1 MLDAGLDPL
10 SEVPDARSMRCAP
23 CFLQT
28 LCLLALPLAM
38 GCAPA
43 LPTLSG
49 GRTTPNNRTDLALG
63 GAVRVPVGDL
73 VAQPGVEADRLLAAS
88 ASGGAVPVAMVR
100 RGVSPD
106 VDLGVETAGTTLR
119 LSARGRVRLGMF
131 NLVAGLVPHVG
142 LVDDPIEAGRLGVSI
157 PVVLSLDVLSVAEAW
172 LGVRGT
178 LEHAFGELEGAA
190 LTVTGVRG
198 GGVLGLAV
206 GFRRFHVLLE
216 LGIDYERWFGALGD
230 TEIEREG
237 VVLTPAFAVRLRL

>member
-1 MLDAGLDPL
+1 MLRVNGVVVRNVHPRALLAGLL
-10 SEVPDARSMRCAP
+10 
-23 CFLQT
+23 LT
-28 LCLLALPLAM
+28 LVSF

-73 VAQPGVEADRLLAAS
+73 VAQPGLEADRLLAAS
-88 ASGGAVPVAMVR
+88 APGGAVPVAMVR

-106 VDLGVETAGTTLR
+106 VDLGVETSGTTVR
-119 LSARGRVRLGMF
+119 MSARGRLRLDMF
-131 NLVAGLVPHVG
+131 NLVAGVVPHGG
-142 LVDDPIEAGRLGVSI
+142 LVDDPVEAGRLGVTI

-172 LGVRGT
+172 LGIRGT
-178 LEHAFGELEGAA
+178 LEHAFGELDGDPLA
-190 LTVTGVRG
+190 VTGVRG

-216 LGIDYERWFGALGD
+216 LGVDYERWFGSLGD
-230 TEIEREG
+230 TDIDREG
-237 VVLTPAFAVRLRL
+237 LVLTPAFAVRLRL